1 MCIGD
6 LGIKW
11 IFIRGLV
18 LEAPRKLGRSLTLE
32 LIHDPRHIELT
43 NRATGYLTGDQSRQT
58 EGNLEAEKASVDYKQ
73 AKTGNPL
80 AVPIPSAE
88 GVKGKMESVAGMVTG
103 DQELQKEGN
112 AKAEAAAWKDGN

>member
-1 MCIGD
+1 LESSYTGESLALD
-6 LGIKW
+6 L
-11 IFIRGLV
+11 LHNP
-18 LEAPRKLGRSLTLE
+18 LQTKLTSS
-32 LIHDPRHIELT
+32 
-43 NRATGYLTGDQSRQT
+43 ATGYLTGDQSRQT

-88 GVKGKMESVAGMVTG
+88 GIKGKMESVAGMVTG

>member
-1 MCIGD
+1 MLVCVTQ
-6 LGIKW
+6 LGHW
-11 IFIRGLV
+11 RMARLHGLF
-18 LEAPRKLGRSLTLE
+18 PSPKTRLTS
-32 LIHDPRHIELT
+32 
-43 NRATGYLTGDQSRQT
+43 RATGYLTGDQSRQT

-80 AVPIPSAE
+80 AVPIPSAD

-112 AKAEAAAWKDGN
+112 AKAEAAAWKDVN

>member
-1 MCIGD
+1 LITWT
-6 LGIKW
+6 L
-11 IFIRGLV
+11 LPS
-18 LEAPRKLGRSLTLE
+18 PRTQLTS
-32 LIHDPRHIELT
+32 
-43 NRATGYLTGDQSRQT
+43 RATGYLTGDQSRQT